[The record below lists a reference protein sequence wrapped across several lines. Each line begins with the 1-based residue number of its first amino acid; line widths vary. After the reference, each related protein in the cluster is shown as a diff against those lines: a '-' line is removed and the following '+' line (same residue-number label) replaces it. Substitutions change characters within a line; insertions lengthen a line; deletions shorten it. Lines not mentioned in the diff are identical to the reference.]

1 MKKQIK
7 FIGNTVITPFG
18 SFVSGDIATLDA
30 HYADHLI
37 ELGAAELHGKKA
49 DKQDVEPESP
59 PLAEKP
65 ARKARG

>member
-49 DKQDVEPESP
+49 DKQESEPEAP
-59 PLAEKP
+59 QPAEKP
-65 ARKARG
+65 AKRAKG

>member
-18 SFVSGDIATLDA
+18 SFVSGDVAALDA
-30 HYADHLI
+30 NYADHLI
-37 ELGAAELHGKKA
+37 ELGAAELHGTTA

-59 PLAEKP
+59 PPAKKP
-65 ARKARG
+65 ARKAKG